1 MPGQRDPGGEPELG
15 LKEWALVLAA
25 LAAAAWLGLA
35 LAKVLL
41 RQL

>member
-25 LAAAAWLGLA
+25 LMAAAWLGLS
-35 LAKVLL
+35 LADIL
-41 RQL
+41 